1 MFWFGSH
8 PTSPR
13 SVATTLVLLVSAS
26 LLITAGCATAKPAAP
41 PTPPYQPSYRYSLP
55 PSPKDRV
62 DVTVGLVAPQFT
74 GAGEAYWEQSKRD
87 HDTFVIRMRQSLTSS
102 LEELLSSKGFTV
114 AGPYDDIDS
123 MTFPEKKGADLVLY
137 PLMNID
143 SGYTVGNVRV
153 ERDVDLLGNVSAT
166 TICDVS
172 FAPSGAVQFVAAEPL
187 SGEKMWIKKVDITQP
202 IRSFR
207 GTGKVC
213 QKQGVTQDIRNA
225 WGQAHE
231 ALFQTIMKNID
242 RYVNTEEFVM
252 LKQQARELRDK
263 KAY

>member
-1 MFWFGSH
+1 MSLSFDTLTRSRA
-8 PTSPR
+8 TR
-13 SVATTLVLLVSAS
+13 SVATMLVLLVGMS
-26 LLITAGCATAKPAAP
+26 LLATACATGKAAAP
-41 PTPPYQPSYRYSLP
+41 PPPAYNPTYRYALA

-62 DVTVGLVAPQFT
+62 DVTVGLVSPQFT
-74 GAGEAYWEQSKRD
+74 GAGEAYWAESKRD
-87 HDTFVIRMRQSLTSS
+87 PVVIRMRQSLTSS

-114 AGPYDDIDS
+114 TGPYDDIDS
-123 MTFPEKKGADLVLY
+123 MTFPEKKGADLMLY

-143 SGYTVGNVRV
+143 SGYAINNVRV

-166 TICDVS
+166 TVCDVTI
-172 FAPSGAVQFVAAEPL
+172 APSGAVQFVAAEPL

-202 IRSFR
+202 SQSFR

-213 QKQGVTQDIRNA
+213 QKQGVTQEMRNA
-225 WGQAHE
+225 WGRAHE
-231 ALFQTIMKNID
+231 QLFQKVMKSID

-252 LKQQARELRDK
+252 LKKQAQELREK